1 MGNVFLTRLFIR
13 WFSEKPGQ
21 PVVQINPSEL
31 KARSA
36 LVTWSYNPGADEVP
50 VTAYN
55 LEYRNSTFAE
65 NISLGA
71 VLSKRIINLKPYTT
85 YSVRLI
91 PNSVLGK
98 SPWSNVQNFKT
109 KTASKWWCK
118 LDAVLRMIIYI
129 IRYFSKILTTT
140 SFYID
145 YCCYHLIDIFIKIW
159 RTVTHKGM

>member
-1 MGNVFLTRLFIR
+1 M
-13 WFSEKPGQ
+13 FSEKPSQ
-21 PVVQINPSEL
+21 PVVQVNPSKL

-109 KTASKWWCK
+109 KTASK
-118 LDAVLRMIIYI
+118 
-129 IRYFSKILTTT
+129 
-140 SFYID
+140 
-145 YCCYHLIDIFIKIW
+145 
-159 RTVTHKGM
+159 